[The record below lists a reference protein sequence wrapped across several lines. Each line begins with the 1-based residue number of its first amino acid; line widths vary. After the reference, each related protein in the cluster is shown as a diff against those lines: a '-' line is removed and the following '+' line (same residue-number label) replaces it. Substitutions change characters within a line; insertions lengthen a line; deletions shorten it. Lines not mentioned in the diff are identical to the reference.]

1 MQGRTYL
8 KAFFFVAL
16 LPLVHCSKCG
26 QDEDDAVSASPP
38 APPAPS
44 SLERKVVA
52 IEDAG
57 DDALD
62 AADDGDSDAADA
74 PKGTGDPTGIRK
86 CCSALRQNATN
97 APLQQQ
103 GAYMLAAGACD
114 VMASKGTLQL
124 AELRRMLLGAKLP
137 ASCK

>member
-1 MQGRTYL
+1 MKGRTL
-8 KAFFFVAL
+8 IQVFFFVAL

-26 QDEDDAVSASPP
+26 QDEDDATSAVPPPPPPPSASETV
-38 APPAPS
+38 
-44 SLERKVVA
+44 LVA
-52 IEDAG
+52 VEDAG
-57 DDALD
+57 ADAD
-62 AADDGDSDAADA
+62 AADADDADADA

-86 CCSALRQNATN
+86 CCAALRQNATN

-114 VMASKGTLQL
+114 VMASKGALQL
-124 AELRRMLLGAKLP
+124 AELRRMLLGASMP